1 MIKFFRKIRQK
12 LLSENKLSRY
22 LLYAIGE
29 IILVVI
35 GILIALNVNN
45 QNILKKET
53 QLERQYKNRL
63 INQFQQD
70 SVFLTKFNKSMEF
83 ITPFIDKIDSLLIQL
98 DNNLLNPTDIV
109 KIPVFLTLQSQFVT
123 KTTAIEELNNTGN
136 MSLLKSTEL
145 KDALVSYQNAV
156 SKQLFMI
163 NNTATRNNEFDNY
176 LIQYGVLKKR
186 FYDIEVKYLNNEFRN
201 RYWFVIANRKEF
213 KNTMTDLENECI
225 NTLKLLRQ

>member
-1 MIKFFRKIRQK
+1 MIKFFRKIRQN
-12 LLSENKLSRY
+12 LLSEGKTSKY
-22 LLYAIGE
+22 FQYAIGE
-29 IILVVI
+29 IVLVVI

-53 QLERQYKNRL
+53 QLEQQYKNRL

-70 SVFLTKFNKSMEF
+70 SIFLTEMNKSMKF
-83 ITPFIDKIDSLLIQL
+83 ITPFLNKIDSLLIQI
-98 DNNLLNPTDIV
+98 DNNLLNPNDIV
-109 KIPVFLTLQSQFVT
+109 QIPVFLTLQSQFVT
-123 KTTAIEELNNTGN
+123 KTTAIDELNNTGN
-136 MSLLKSTEL
+136 MSLLKSIEQ

-176 LIQYGVLKKR
+176 LIKNGVLKKS

-201 RYWFVIANRKEF
+201 RYWFVIANRKGF
-213 KNTMTDLENECI
+213 NNTMTALEKECI
-225 NTLKLLRQ
+225 NTLNLLRQ